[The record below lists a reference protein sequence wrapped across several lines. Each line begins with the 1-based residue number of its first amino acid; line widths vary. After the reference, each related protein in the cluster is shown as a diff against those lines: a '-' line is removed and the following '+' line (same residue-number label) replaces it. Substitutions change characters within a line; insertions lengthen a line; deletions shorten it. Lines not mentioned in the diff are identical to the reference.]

1 MQFDDRVGIDRVMQ
15 VMIMALRNINDLR
28 FVMNSF
34 TNHQSLVNS
43 VIELSEQRNHG
54 IAALVHGGR
63 VPSTTVESESSA
75 LASTRRVEP
84 NTEMEPGPQIIPPEG
99 NTDREGGSYYHSLR
113 QVKAQR
119 KKTLSRG
126 QESWVWRLL
135 RCKEG

>member
-1 MQFDDRVGIDRVMQ
+1 M
-15 VMIMALRNINDLR
+15 
-28 FVMNSF
+28 
-34 TNHQSLVNS
+34 
-43 VIELSEQRNHG
+43 
-54 IAALVHGGR
+54 
-63 VPSTTVESESSA
+63 ESESSA

-135 RCKEG
+135 RCVRFLWPFLACRKKDKKILQSMGGTS